1 MGSTGVGVDD
11 SGAAAGTCV
20 ALAATRPG
28 VTVGAGAGVI
38 AADAEVS
45 AAGAEATAAGA
56 EVGADGTGVED
67 SPGPQPLKT
76 ATRQTITGRTTNV
89 RTHR

>member
-1 MGSTGVGVDD
+1 VSGTSVGVDD

-20 ALAATRPG
+20 ALAATRSE

-45 AAGAEATAAGA
+45 PAGAEATAAGA

-67 SPGPQPLKT
+67 APGPQPLTT
-76 ATRQTITGRTTNV
+76 AARQKITGRTTNV
-89 RTHR
+89 RTHK